1 MTRAPAAAA
10 KNIKTA
16 AAKINKTKFKIN
28 YLRRDVNLVLI
39 EEYKPEISA
48 LKQKL
53 EEMRGSL

>member
-1 MTRAPAAAA
+1 M
-10 KNIKTA
+10 
-16 AAKINKTKFKIN
+16 KTKFKIN